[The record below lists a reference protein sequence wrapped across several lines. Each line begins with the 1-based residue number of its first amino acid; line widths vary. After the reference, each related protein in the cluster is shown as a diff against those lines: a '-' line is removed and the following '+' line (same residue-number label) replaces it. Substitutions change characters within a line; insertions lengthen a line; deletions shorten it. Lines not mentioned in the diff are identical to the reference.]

1 LRIGFIPQWIRK
13 GFNLD
18 KFWAYLPLILTCGIL
33 FILLTV
39 LNVIRRR
46 IRLRSLRPS
55 FKLGLLRI
63 PGGSLLMRLDNLN
76 EQINVYLVYVIILPL
91 IIYSALISYSYFQ
104 AEQPSLTVIWI
115 SSIICVLIIAYMA
128 YNLVKFL
135 SRRNRTRLAYE
146 GQLAVGQE
154 LNQLMLHG
162 YRVYHDF
169 PANTFNIDHIIV
181 GPTGVFAVETRTRSK
196 GAIPNGSQEA
206 TVTYDGRMLTFA
218 DTTDFE
224 TIEQAEQQADWL
236 SQWLGAATGEPIA
249 VRAIVTLPGWVVKR
263 TSADGIPVVNPG
275 QFTSLFEHIK
285 PRPLSETMLDRIKDK
300 IELKCRN
307 H

>member
-1 LRIGFIPQWIRK
+1 ML
-13 GFNLD
+13 
-18 KFWAYLPLILTCGIL
+18 A
-33 FILLTV
+33 V
-39 LNVIRRR
+39 LNVIRSR
-46 IRLRSLRPS
+46 IRLRALRPS
-55 FKLGLLRI
+55 FKQDLLRI
-63 PGGSLLMRLDNLN
+63 PGGSLLVRLDNLN
-76 EQINVYLVYVIILPL
+76 EQINLYLVYVITLPL

-115 SSIICVLIIAYMA
+115 SSIISVALIAYLA
-128 YNLVKFL
+128 FNLVKLL
-135 SRRNRTRLAYE
+135 SCRKDIRLTYE
-146 GQLAVGQE
+146 GELAVGQE

-169 PANTFNIDHIIV
+169 PADTFNIDHIIV
-181 GPTGVFAVETRTRSK
+181 GSKGVFAVETRTRSK
-196 GAIPNGSQEA
+196 GAIRDRSQEA

-218 DTTDFE
+218 DATDFE

-275 QFTSLFEHIK
+275 QFASLFEHIK
-285 PRPLSETMLDRIKDK
+285 PRPLSETMLNRIKDQL
-300 IELKCRN
+300 EQKCRN
-307 H
+307 N